1 MDEPTA
7 NDLKLRGIAAM
18 VTVLAQKAQATVRG
32 CGYGL
37 SVAAHT
43 HALGIH

>member
-18 VTVLAQKAQATVRG
+18 VTVLAQKAQASLRG
-32 CGYGL
+32 CGYGP
-37 SVAAHT
+37 
-43 HALGIH
+43 